1 MFVSVF
7 ICRLGHSDDG
17 LCLPVA
23 LCSDWSFFLLDQVNT
38 HTHTLIPIPI
48 LLLLLIIII
57 TVIIMII
64 MAVVGAC
71 IGVVFVCQKLC
82 HELTFLSSFEAT
94 ILCYTFRLWLFYL
107 NILIWLKI

>member
-38 HTHTLIPIPI
+38 HTHTN
-48 LLLLLIIII
+48 
-57 TVIIMII
+57 TNTNTTTTANNNNNNSDNNDNNGCGGRMHRR
-64 MAVVGAC
+64 C
-71 IGVVFVCQKLC
+71 VCLP
-82 HELTFLSSFEAT
+82 EALS
-94 ILCYTFRLWLFYL
+94 
-107 NILIWLKI
+107 